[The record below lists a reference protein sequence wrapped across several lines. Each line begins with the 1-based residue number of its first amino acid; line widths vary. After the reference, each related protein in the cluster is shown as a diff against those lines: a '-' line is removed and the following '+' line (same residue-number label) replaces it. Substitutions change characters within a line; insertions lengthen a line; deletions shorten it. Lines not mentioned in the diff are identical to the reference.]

1 MKDIRELSFVLSQI
15 TSKSL
20 VIIDGMCQ
28 STNPEES
35 RSLSWSICE
44 VLSDRQTFAF
54 IASSRT
60 DLTRLS
66 IVYPSIEIGHMRIEE
81 CNNAVN
87 NEDIITGVTHPNS
100 TFHSGSIDSRFRDQS
115 QTNCLPLKGTSKF
128 QTKWKFT
135 YKLMKGASEENP
147 YGIRMICHTSFP
159 EDIISRAEEILRKTH
174 PSSIPVSTSLSDKS
188 TLNPIANATNIETNN
203 SLMASSDVR
212 QAGQLLERLTHHRLA
227 FHFLR
232 QVHRICKA
240 LKEDLDGK
248 CQPTSD
254 PITSEILGCLR
265 FMRDFHRAVE
275 SGKGPLQIQH

>member
-1 MKDIRELSFVLSQI
+1 MGIRNGRNVLLEHRSKYKVVGNHVYASKHANVTIITGPSMSGKTTYLKQIAFIQVLAQIGSLVPAELAIMPIVDQIYFHNCGEDDLTSSESSFMKDIRELSFVLSQI

-44 VLSDRQTFAF
+44 VLSDRQVLFLLFIYQFNKKTFAF

-100 TFHSGSIDSRFRDQS
+100 TFDSSSIDSRIRDQS
-115 QTNCLPLKGTSKF
+115 QTNCLPPKGTPKF

-135 YKLMKGASEENP
+135 YELMKGASGENP
-147 YGIRMICHTSFP
+147 YGNSFYFY
-159 EDIISRAEEILRKTH
+159 S
-174 PSSIPVSTSLSDKS
+174 
-188 TLNPIANATNIETNN
+188 N
-203 SLMASSDVR
+203 
-212 QAGQLLERLTHHRLA
+212 
-227 FHFLR
+227 
-232 QVHRICKA
+232 
-240 LKEDLDGK
+240 
-248 CQPTSD
+248 
-254 PITSEILGCLR
+254 
-265 FMRDFHRAVE
+265 
-275 SGKGPLQIQH
+275 

>member
-1 MKDIRELSFVLSQI
+1 MNP
-15 TSKSL
+15 SKHS
-20 VIIDGMCQ
+20 G
-28 STNPEES
+28 TNPEES

-44 VLSDRQTFAF
+44 VLSDRQVLFLLFIYQFNKKTFAF

-100 TFHSGSIDSRFRDQS
+100 TFDSSSIDSRIRDQS
-115 QTNCLPLKGTSKF
+115 QTNCLPPKGTPKF

-135 YKLMKGASEENP
+135 YELMKGASGENP

-159 EDIISRAEEILRKTH
+159 EDIISRAEEILRKIH
-174 PSSIPVSTSLSDKS
+174 PSSMPVSTSLFDKS
-188 TLNPIANATNIETNN
+188 TLNPIANATNIETNT

-212 QAGQLLERLTHHRLA
+212 QAGQLLGRLTHHRLA

-248 CQPTSD
+248 CQPTSG

-275 SGKGPLQIQH
+275 SGKSPLQIQH